1 MAGRGTVA
9 GPTGSELEA
18 AVEELAE
25 DRGAQPRPPRAQRAL
40 LRDDGAQ
47 AVGQAPVLA
56 GLPEAVLDLEPH
68 PRHVEAVEH
77 RAGDLAPTSPSSA
90 QGVPP
95 SPKRQYTDEV
105 SGNPP
110 AGYPPGRCD
119 GVAG

>member
-77 RAGDLAPTSPSSA
+77 RAGDLAPTHHH
-90 QGVPP
+90 
-95 SPKRQYTDEV
+95 EV

-110 AGYPPGRCD
+110 AGYPPGRWHC